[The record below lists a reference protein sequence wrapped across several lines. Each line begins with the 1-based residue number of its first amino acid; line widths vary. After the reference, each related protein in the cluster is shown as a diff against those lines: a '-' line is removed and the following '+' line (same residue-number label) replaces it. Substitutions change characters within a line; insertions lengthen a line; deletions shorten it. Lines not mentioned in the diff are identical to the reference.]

1 MAVVVV
7 LSSRRQCDPTR
18 ARRNNPTCSRALDSP
33 PPVLGEMRRPREQRG
48 VRELLATEAGLWIF
62 ALEQRR
68 ASLRYGWPCS
78 PPSQG
83 SFFSLPDLDRLIEW
97 TDRETGEDNP
107 DRHNHRGGHASEACA
122 ER

>member
-7 LSSRRQCDPTR
+7 SVSMSMRPDPRQKQPDVLP
-18 ARRNNPTCSRALDSP
+18 CSGLTT
-33 PPVLGEMRRPREQRG
+33 PVLGEMRRPREQRG

-78 PPSQG
+78 PPSHG
-83 SFFSLPDLDRLIEW
+83 GFPLPDLDRLIEW

-122 ER
+122 KR